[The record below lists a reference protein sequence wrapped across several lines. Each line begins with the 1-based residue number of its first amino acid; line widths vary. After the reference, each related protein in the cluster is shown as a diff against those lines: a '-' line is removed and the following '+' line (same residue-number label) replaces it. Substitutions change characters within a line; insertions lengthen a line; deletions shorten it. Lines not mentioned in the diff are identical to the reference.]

1 MTGFPDPHSPR
12 VRSGLACALACGLI
26 TGMLAAGC
34 TGRSSVKSNWVD
46 NASRS
51 ESFSRLLV
59 VGVSPDYSQR
69 CNFEFWL
76 VRDLRSDNVQAD
88 ASCSSMTKEVPLTRE
103 TVERL
108 VATLHSDAVLATS
121 LVSANW
127 KSKEGGSYD
136 TRSTGSYKYVAS
148 GWDTG
153 FYGVYGVPVDYYEF
167 KTLPS
172 ITNARAQAHVL
183 SKLYETRGAK
193 LIYTIDIKARDI
205 ESSQLGMATITPAI
219 AKRLRHDGL
228 IR

>member
-1 MTGFPDPHSPR
+1 MTGFRDWQFPWT
-12 VRSGLACALACGLI
+12 RSGLACGLLIVVLAS
-26 TGMLAAGC
+26 GC

-76 VRDLRSDNVQAD
+76 VRDLRNDNVQAD

-108 VATLHSDAVLATS
+108 VATLHSDGVLATS

-136 TRSTGSYKYVAS
+136 TRSTGSYKYLAS

-153 FYGVYGVPVDYYEF
+153 DRKSVV
-167 KTLPS
+167 
-172 ITNARAQAHVL
+172 
-183 SKLYETRGAK
+183 
-193 LIYTIDIKARDI
+193 
-205 ESSQLGMATITPAI
+205 
-219 AKRLRHDGL
+219 
-228 IR
+228 